1 MNFSNARSLT
11 VTTQPEA
18 HRLCDY
24 TLNCERIKQDRF
36 ACGITTPLAAV
47 GGAAIGGVVAYNTA
61 GTVGNTVTGVF
72 SGLSVGVCFSCAMFL
87 CVNAC
92 SDDCD
97 YIKLRNREITTSTEL
112 APLAVRQQHKQE
124 PLSAE
129 PPPYPGTGSIRTAP
143 VQSQPGLYS
152 SSPLPSIGNVCS
164 IHPTTYAISQI
175 VSGRS
180 TSEVASGA
188 YRLTSGGSTSLGLPG
203 FGFW

>member
-1 MNFSNARSLT
+1 MNISNARSLT
-11 VTTQPEA
+11 VTTQSEA

-24 TLNCERIKQDRF
+24 TLNCERIKQDRL
-36 ACGITTPLAAV
+36 ACGITTPLAAA

-61 GTVGNTVTGVF
+61 GTVGKTVVGAF
-72 SGLSVGVCFSCAMFL
+72 GGMSVGICFSFTMCL

-92 SDDCD
+92 EDNCD
-97 YIKLRNREITTSTEL
+97 YITLRNREIATSTEL
-112 APLAVRQQHKQE
+112 GPLAVSQQHKQE
-124 PLSAE
+124 PLTAE
-129 PPPYPGTGSIRTAP
+129 PPPNPGTGSIRTAP

-152 SSPLPSIGNVCS
+152 SSLLPSIGNVCS
-164 IHPTTYAISQI
+164 LHPTTYAISEI